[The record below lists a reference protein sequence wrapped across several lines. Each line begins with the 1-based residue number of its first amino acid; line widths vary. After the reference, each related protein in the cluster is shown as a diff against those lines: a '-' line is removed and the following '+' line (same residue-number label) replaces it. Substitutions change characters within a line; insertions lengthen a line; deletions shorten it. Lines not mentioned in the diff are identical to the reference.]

1 MLMNGSLDNLRKE
14 LHGLVKQSYK
24 QNKKNPNQTGL
35 DEDQSELQSILTEN
49 SDESD
54 GTPEREIMQRLNKLG
69 SVNATNLAL
78 S

>member
-24 QNKKNPNQTGL
+24 QNKKNTNQTGL

>member
-1 MLMNGSLDNLRKE
+1 MNGSLDNLRKE

-24 QNKKNPNQTGL
+24 QNKKNPNQSGF
-35 DEDQSELQSILTEN
+35 DEDQSELQSILTAN

-54 GTPEREIMQRLNKLG
+54 GTPEREIMQRLSKLG
-69 SVNATNLAL
+69 SVNATNLAI